1 MGLLKEVEDK
11 RERSERRWKDKG
23 GEEREDGGRG
33 RRLKDKGGEE
43 REEGGRGRRW
53 KDKGGEE
60 REKRD
65 GGGGRAETS

>member
-1 MGLLKEVEDK
+1 MRGGG
-11 RERSERRWKDKG
+11 RIKG

-43 REEGGRGRRW
+43 RE
-53 KDKGGEE
+53 
-60 REKRD
+60 KRD